1 MNTNAF
7 SRYDVVIVGGGHNG
21 LVAAG
26 YLARA
31 GRRVLVLE
39 RLARVGGAAVSTRA
53 FPGVDARLSRYSY
66 LVSLL
71 PRKIVRELGLR
82 LELRRRRIASYT
94 PVERDGKPTGL
105 LVDAGDPGRTR
116 ESFRA
121 LTGGD
126 REWQA
131 WQRFYGTTARVAE
144 RVFPTLTEPLPS
156 RAELRRRVADE
167 EAWTALFEEPLGAA
181 IERSFADDLVRGVVL
196 TDALIGTFTHAH
208 DPALRQNRCFLYH
221 VIGNGTGDWDVPVGG
236 MGAVTDALA
245 EAALAAGAEIRTG
258 HEVTAIA
265 AERAPGDGRPAGRA
279 EAEVAYRDLARGG
292 EGTVAAHRVLVNA
305 APATLARLL
314 GEDPGPAP
322 EGAQLKVNMVL
333 RRLPR
338 LRDTSA
344 DPREAFAG
352 TFHIAEGYRQ
362 LAAAHAEAQAGL
374 LPSAPPSEIYCHTL
388 TDPSILGPEAVRQ
401 GLQTLTLFGLHM
413 PARLFGDPAADP
425 AAKERALAA
434 SLAQLDAVL
443 AEPIADCLATDADGR
458 PCLEAKTPPELERE
472 IGLPGGHIFHR
483 DLAFPFAEE
492 GRATEGA
499 AGSAAARWGVAT
511 DHPNVLLC
519 GAGAVR
525 GGGVSGIPGHNAAR
539 AVLEDPAR

>member
-1 MNTNAF
+1 MTTKVS

-21 LVAAG
+21 LVAAA

-39 RLARVGGAAVSTRA
+39 RLARVGGAAVSARV

-71 PRKIVRELGLR
+71 PRQVVRDLGLR
-82 LELRRRRIASYT
+82 LDLRRRRISSYT
-94 PVERDGKPTGL
+94 PTLRDGKPTGL
-105 LVDAGDPGRTR
+105 LVDAADPDRTR
-116 ESFRA
+116 ESFRS

-131 WQRFYGTTARVAE
+131 WQRFYGMTAEVAR
-144 RVFPTLTEPLPS
+144 RVFPTLTEPLRT
-156 RAELRRRVADE
+156 RAEFRRLVDDE
-167 EAWTALFEEPLGAA
+167 AAWRALFERPLG
-181 IERSFADDLVRGVVL
+181 EVVEGSFTDDLVRGVVL

-208 DPALRQNRCFLYH
+208 DPELRQNRCFLYH

-245 EAALAAGAEIRTG
+245 GAARAAGAELRTG
-258 HEVTAIA
+258 CEVTAVA
-265 AERAPGDGRPAGRA
+265 TDGRGD
-279 EAEVAYRDLARGG
+279 AEVTYRHRDG
-292 EGTVAAHRVLVNA
+292 EATVAGHRVLVNA

-322 EGAQLKVNMVL
+322 EGSQLKVNMVL

-338 LRDTSA
+338 LRDAAA

-362 LAAAHAEAQAGL
+362 LETAYTEALAGR
-374 LPSAPPSEIYCHTL
+374 LPSAPPSEIYCHSL

-401 GLQTLTLFGLHM
+401 GYQTLTLFGLHM
-413 PARLFGDPAADP
+413 PARLFGDPAAE
-425 AAKERALAA
+425 ERALAA

-443 AEPIADCLATDADGR
+443 AEPIADCLAVDADGR
-458 PCLEAKTPPELERE
+458 PCVEARTPPALERE
-472 IGLPGGHIFHR
+472 LGLPGGHIFHR
-483 DLAFPFAEE
+483 DLAFPFTEGGDGNGDDGGE
-492 GRATEGA
+492 GRADP
-499 AGSAAARWGVAT
+499 AARWGVAT
-511 DHPNVLLC
+511 AHPNVLLC

-525 GGGVSGIPGHNAAR
+525 GGGVSGIPGHNAAQ
-539 AVLEDPAR
+539 AVLAEPVR